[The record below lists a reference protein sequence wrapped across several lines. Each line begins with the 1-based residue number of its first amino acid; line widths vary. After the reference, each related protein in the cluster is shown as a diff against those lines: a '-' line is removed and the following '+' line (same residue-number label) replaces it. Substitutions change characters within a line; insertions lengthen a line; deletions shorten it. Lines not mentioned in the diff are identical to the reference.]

1 MALKRYFFTSDDL
14 DDLERFEEELE
25 EAGLVTPQIHV
36 LTLDDSGADNHH
48 HLHAVTSLMKKD
60 IIHSGLIGAG
70 IGACAAALA
79 LIVAYLAG
87 WTDTPAG
94 WIPFIFLAVILFGFF
109 TWEGGLW
116 GIQTPNVHFKQFQSL
131 LEDGK
136 HVFFVDVEP
145 EQGRI
150 VNKLLKDH
158 PTMRKAGKAR
168 GAPKWIVMGQNR
180 FRKIV
185 VESLP

>member
-25 EAGLVTPQIHV
+25 EAGLTTPQIHV
-36 LTLDDSGADNHH
+36 LTLDDTGADNHH

-70 IGACAAALA
+70 IGACMAMLV
-79 LIVAYLAG
+79 LSVAYLAG

-94 WIPFIFLAVILFGFF
+94 WIPFVFLAVIMFGFF

-116 GIQTPNVHFKQFQSL
+116 GIQTPNVHFKQFQEL
-131 LEDGK
+131 LEEGK

-145 EQGRI
+145 EHGPI
-150 VNKLLKDH
+150 VNKLLKGH
-158 PTMRKAGKAR
+158 PTVRKAGKAR
-168 GAPKWIVMGQNR
+168 GAPKWVIAGQNR

>member
-1 MALKRYFFTSDDL
+1 MAMKRYFFTSDDL

-25 EAGLVTPQIHV
+25 QSGIATPQIHV
-36 LTLDDSGADNHH
+36 LTLDDTGADNHH

-70 IGACAAALA
+70 IGVCMAALLLA
-79 LIVAYLAG
+79 VAHLAG
-87 WTDTPAG
+87 WTETAAG
-94 WIPFIFLAVILFGFF
+94 WIPFLFLAVILFGFF

-136 HVFFVDVEP
+136 HVFFVDVDP
-145 EQGRI
+145 EQGAV
-150 VNKLLKDH
+150 VNRLLKEH

-168 GAPKWIVMGQNR
+168 GAPRWIVAGQNR
-180 FRKIV
+180 FKKIV